1 MPTSEAQLRLIR
13 RRRENNLCLNC
24 AKPLDRKGS
33 RCIACNEELNK
44 ENREKRKWY
53 KEHRICPRCF
63 KNDLF
68 GDENVCLEC
77 GAYAYEIA
85 LKSKERL
92 GKEHCNK
99 VHAEWQKR
107 THKEMIAKGICTR
120 CRKRNADSG
129 FKTCSI
135 CRARDNEKRRARNF
149 KEDRSK
155 RAERGL
161 CYFCDNP
168 VKEGYKVCEYH
179 YERNSENARSQN
191 SKNARKKLIKEGIL
205 Y

>member
-77 GAYAYEIA
+77 GAYAYEVA

-92 GKEHCNK
+92 GREHCNK
-99 VHAEWQKR
+99 IHAEWQKR

-120 CRKRNADSG
+120 CRRRNADPG

-135 CRARDNEKRRARNF
+135 CRTRDNEKRRLRNR
-149 KEDRSK
+149 KEDRSE
-155 RAERGL
+155 RVNRGL
-161 CYFCDNP
+161 CFFCDSP
-168 VKEGYKVCEYH
+168 VKEGYKVCGYH
-179 YERNSENARSQN
+179 YERNLENARNQKA
-191 SKNARKKLIKEGIL
+191 KNVRGKLIKEGIL